1 MPPGG
6 KRTGTPGK
14 AYSNRVDLNEAPSG
28 GEYGETAA
36 RQARVDAV
44 PMAPPAPRQITPP
57 AAFDRPTERPMEPL
71 TAGLDIGPGPGSEAL
86 GMAPADN
93 LEKLRPMLPVLELL
107 AGQPGVGVEAR
118 NLVRRLRGGLG

>member
-1 MPPGG
+1 MASGG
-6 KRTGTPGK
+6 KRQGTPGRS
-14 AYSNRVDLNEAPSG
+14 YGQRVDLNEAPKG
-28 GEYGETAA
+28 GEYGETSA

-44 PMAPPAPRQITPP
+44 PMAPPAPRQIVPP
-57 AAFDRPTERPMEPL
+57 APFDRPTERPMEPL
-71 TAGLDIGPGPGSEAL
+71 TAGLPVGPGPGPEAV
-86 GMAPADN
+86 GMGPTDN